1 MNESAKMFFFIIILT
16 WNLLFLIFWFYKMM
30 QEVKN
35 TMRAKMGKL
44 YMYIFLWGDKT
55 KLEEEKN

>member
-1 MNESAKMFFFIIILT
+1 
-16 WNLLFLIFWFYKMM
+16 MM

-55 KLEEEKN
+55 KLEEEKIRIAIQDENDILKEEFDRRN

>member
-1 MNESAKMFFFIIILT
+1 
-16 WNLLFLIFWFYKMM
+16 M

-35 TMRAKMGKL
+35 AMRAKMGKL

-55 KLEEEKN
+55 KLEEEKIRMAILDENEILKEEFDRRN